1 MRYSQKEFFSL
12 KHSSVLHL
20 KQHCSNNASTIMWQS
35 LQISQ
40 SYFTANKCGGRNKK
54 AGRVQKYK
62 CKDTCRER
70 SSRTHPTIWLGAD
83 WTRHHYRYI
92 LGTAVISHKKR
103 RSEGTSS
110 DLIRPSLGPKALH
123 LNFCIQLPNI
133 WTLFISG
140 WRRERTGNP
149 SITRAVYMFFR
160 VEYGCTPKGT
170 YKKSKTSSKNNANAV
185 QNYLPPFRWAQAHKN
200 IQQEGPR
207 GVPKRRSQSTQIVLQ
222 PCFGLET
229 EARNTT
235 EPVQQSTLSSR
246 ASSHTEGLHN
256 TKNFTSLAQT

>member
-1 MRYSQKEFFSL
+1 MRHSQKEVFFSL
-12 KHSSVLHL
+12 RHSSVLHL
-20 KQHCSNNASTIMWQS
+20 KQYCSNNASTTMWQS

-40 SYFTANKCGGRNKK
+40 SYFTANECGGRNKK

-110 DLIRPSLGPKALH
+110 DLIWPSLGPKALH

-140 WRRERTGNP
+140 WRMDRKP
-149 SITRAVYMFFR
+149 QHY
-160 VEYGCTPKGT
+160 
-170 YKKSKTSSKNNANAV
+170 
-185 QNYLPPFRWAQAHKN
+185 
-200 IQQEGPR
+200 
-207 GVPKRRSQSTQIVLQ
+207 
-222 PCFGLET
+222 
-229 EARNTT
+229 
-235 EPVQQSTLSSR
+235 
-246 ASSHTEGLHN
+246 
-256 TKNFTSLAQT
+256 